1 MAACLIS
8 CRPLLTKVLASHFT
22 VSVFSWTRK
31 ILRGSST
38 TGTAGATGVSNSTAE
53 GDYYKLGSLAKPDQI
68 HVREE
73 FTVTARDN
81 AV

>member
-8 CRPLLTKVLASHFT
+8 CRPLLTKILASHFT

-31 ILRGSST
+31 TLRRSTT
-38 TGTAGATGVSNSTAE
+38 TGTAEGTGVSNSAAE
-53 GDYYKLGSLAKPDQI
+53 GDYYKLGTLAKPDPI
-68 HVREE
+68 HVGRE
-73 FTVTARDN
+73 FTVTASDN